1 MLLVCIYA
9 SLIGA
14 NCANGGT
21 FIFFLLVLDKKCFV
35 VRCANLPLIKMEVSR
50 KSFPIKLQNASN
62 WSIDCDILINGISAI
77 SEQLHPRHICRR
89 LFVTEGLLKHLRCVV
104 EWRAEVWTHPEA
116 SWIGGWRHDRH
127 EEEDEEEARTVVEKG
142 AGEEVSDLIY

>member
-62 WSIDCDILINGISAI
+62 WPIDCDILINGISAI
-77 SEQLHPRHICRR
+77 SEQLHPR
-89 LFVTEGLLKHLRCVV
+89 TTAHLQ
-104 EWRAEVWTHPEA
+104 EA
-116 SWIGGWRHDRH
+116 FCH
-127 EEEDEEEARTVVEKG
+127 
-142 AGEEVSDLIY
+142 